1 MYVAYVYAHVHE
13 KRCKS
18 TKINRYEQNFKEKSV
33 EKIFFCKN
41 LHIKGFE
48 LLTPPVKKESF
59 LALHPP

>member
-33 EKIFFCKN
+33 EKKN
-41 LHIKGFE
+41 FVAKVTYFLQKFAYKGSYS
-48 LLTPPVKKESF
+48 L
-59 LALHPP
+59 LHP

>member
-33 EKIFFCKN
+33 EKIFFLQKFAY
-41 LHIKGFE
+41 KGSKS
-48 LLTPPVKKESF
+48 L
-59 LALHPP
+59 LHP